1 MSGSWFMKEQKFS
14 NLDPFHDF
22 TNTYVMILKKQ
33 KIVRRYEFGKL
44 PLRLAAKSIVY
55 HKTNTFAKLFFVRL
69 CVQQS
74 SDIARRPQ
82 DWKKSHTFSWNY
94 LSSNVYWEIF
104 SIFIF
109 FVALWEYLNYPNI
122 FFWKD
127 RNVHMRL
134 SLISCKIIMGM
145 RKIKICIKKQ
155 LQDDFNPIVLLNP
168 SYGYRILLSEV

>member
-82 DWKKSHTFSWNY
+82 ILNTFSKNTY
-94 LSSNVYWEIF
+94 LVTSKQSGR
-104 SIFIF
+104 F
-109 FVALWEYLNYPNI
+109 FFKFL
-122 FFWKD
+122 
-127 RNVHMRL
+127 
-134 SLISCKIIMGM
+134 
-145 RKIKICIKKQ
+145 
-155 LQDDFNPIVLLNP
+155 
-168 SYGYRILLSEV
+168 